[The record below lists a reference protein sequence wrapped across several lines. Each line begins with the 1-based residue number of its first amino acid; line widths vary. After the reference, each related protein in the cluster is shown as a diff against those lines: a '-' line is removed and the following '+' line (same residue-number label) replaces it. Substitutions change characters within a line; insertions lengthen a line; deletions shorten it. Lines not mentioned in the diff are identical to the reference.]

1 MNGLISPFIRS
12 DLSTNF
18 KSLTCPLHDYW
29 TWSLTSWAPQFQLLT
44 GFLFIAFSW
53 FILRTFRFRISY
65 LRSIWPQWFIF
76 LALRSFVLSRNFIAE
91 LILMFTWV
99 KVRFVMIWS
108 GMEEPWTA
116 EYSIVL
122 MFLFEI
128 VFIQE
133 NKLFRVF
140 IFPLPLKAWQ
150 KNHSNKIQLT
160 YSHPLPL
167 RRVNFKTH

>member
-1 MNGLISPFIRS
+1 MNGLISSFIRS

-18 KSLTCPLHDYW
+18 TSLTCPLHDYW
-29 TWSLTSWAPQFQLLT
+29 TWSLTSWAPQFQLPT

-53 FILRTFRFRISY
+53 FILRTFRFLIFY
-65 LRSIWPQWFIF
+65 LRSIWPQWFIC

-99 KVRFVMIWS
+99 KVRFVVIWS
-108 GMEEPWTA
+108 GMEEPWTV

-128 VFIQE
+128 VFVQE

-150 KNHSNKIQLT
+150 MNHLDKIQPT
-160 YSHPLPL
+160 CSHPPPL
-167 RRVNFKTH
+167 RRANFKTH